1 MGRGVTSM
9 GKNSQGRAS
18 RGGQISFRREESIP
32 RAEVGLTVTTTGIHT
47 GLAKASVESVFMDH
61 INLSP
66 YIKQRLRKVLNPA
79 PPKVPS

>member
-1 MGRGVTSM
+1 
-9 GKNSQGRAS
+9 
-18 RGGQISFRREESIP
+18 
-32 RAEVGLTVTTTGIHT
+32 
-47 GLAKASVESVFMDH
+47 MDH